1 MNIDTSATT
10 RPRPWLLIVLG
21 LAVVGFIANYMW
33 PTTES
38 AAVAV
43 SASNQNRTAKP
54 RAREAFNP
62 DELDVRLET
71 LDTARPGPG
80 ASERNPFRFQPKA
93 PPPPPPSATNT
104 TPAPNMMPV
113 QTGPPPPP
121 PIPLKFIGTVE
132 KGGLKVA
139 AMSDCKG
146 NTFFESEG
154 KIVDGRYRL
163 VSIGL
168 ESIEMEYPNGTGR
181 IRIRLEGCPAR

>member
-1 MNIDTSATT
+1 MNIDTSATS

-21 LAVVGFIANYMW
+21 LVVVGYVANYMG

-43 SASNQNRTAKP
+43 SASNQSRNARAHAPETIKP
-54 RAREAFNP
+54 G
-62 DELDVRLET
+62 ELSVRLDA

-93 PPPPPPSATNT
+93 APAPPADAARTPPPLPT
-104 TPAPNMMPV
+104 PV

-121 PIPLKFIGTVE
+121 AIPLKFMGTVE

-146 NTFFESEG
+146 NTFFEPEG

-163 VSIGL
+163 VRIGL
-168 ESIEMEYPNGTGR
+168 ESIVMEYTNGTGR
-181 IRIRLEGCPAR
+181 MTIRMEGCPAR